1 VSSSI
6 ALLRSVNNVSDELIH
21 SLWIAT
27 ALMLVIE
34 GLMPFI
40 NPTVF
45 RRAILQM
52 VSMTDQQLRIVGFFS
67 MIIGVILLYWVN

>member
-1 VSSSI
+1 MSSSI